1 MRSCDY
7 HLNPTCGNGVIN
19 KIKITTI
26 INNDYDTDTMWQF
39 FNTSS
44 SQC

>member
-19 KIKITTI
+19 KITTI